1 MKILFIITRADTVGG
16 AQVHVRDL
24 AISLNQKGHQVL
36 VITGVFGP
44 YNTVLKNNGVETIA
58 CDAFIQ
64 KISPFQDWQT
74 LRFLIKTIRDFKPDI
89 VSTHSSKAGILGRLA
104 CKLTNTPRIFTA
116 HGWAFTE
123 GVPEP
128 SRSIY
133 QLIEK
138 LTEPLA
144 DKIICVSD
152 RDRIIGINS
161 GMKPDKLLTVHNGMP
176 EVSNELKANQDCSDA
191 VKIVMVARFDKQ
203 KDHLTLIKAF
213 QTISGAQLNLVGDGP
228 NLEEIKNYVNQIGI
242 AERVNFLGFRNN
254 IAEILAQ
261 AHIFTL
267 VSNWEGFP
275 RTIIEAMRAGLP
287 VVASDVG
294 GVAEAVIDG
303 SNGYLIPRGDVE
315 VLRNRLQKLVKDEKL
330 RREMGYL
337 ARQRYESEFTFQ
349 HMFEKTFDVY
359 EKVLT
364 DKKNRA
370 NKTNPETEKL

>member
-16 AQVHVRDL
+16 VQVHVRDL
-24 AISLNQKGHQVL
+24 AISLNQKGHEVL
-36 VITGVFGP
+36 VITGIFGP
-44 YNTVLKNNGVETIA
+44 YNTVLKNNGVESIA
-58 CDAFIQ
+58 SDTFIQ
-64 KISPFQDWQT
+64 KISPLQDWQT
-74 LRFLIKTIRDFKPDI
+74 LRFLIKTIRNFKPDI
-89 VSTHSSKAGILGRLA
+89 VSTHSSKSGILGRLA
-104 CKLTNTPRIFTA
+104 CKITNTPRIFTA

-133 QLIEK
+133 QWMER

-144 DKIICVSD
+144 DKIICVSE
-152 RDRIIGINS
+152 RDRLIGINS

-176 EVSNELKANQDCSDA
+176 EISNELKANQNNSDNI
-191 VKIVMVARFDKQ
+191 KIVMVARFDKQ

-213 QTISGAQLNLVGDGP
+213 QTISGVQLNLVGDGP
-228 NLEEIKNYVNQIGI
+228 NLEEIKNYVNEIGI
-242 AERVNFLGFRNN
+242 AERVNFLGFCDN
-254 IAEILAQ
+254 IAEILAE

-303 SNGYLIPRGDVE
+303 NNGYLIPRGDVE
-315 VLRNRLQKLVKDEKL
+315 VLRNRLQKLVEDEKL

-349 HMFEKTFDVY
+349 HMFEKTFEVY
-359 EKVLT
+359 EKVLK
-364 DKKNRA
+364 DRKNLVHK
-370 NKTNPETEKL
+370 NNLQTEKL